1 MITVHFFENNSLVL
15 SQLLKQAPSVD
26 DDVKIKGR
34 KGKVFRTKEI
44 EENKVY
50 VHVIFEQVVKKQVT
64 SIDNKKKK
72 R

>member
-1 MITVHFFENNSLVL
+1 MINVHFFENNSLVL

-34 KGKVFRTKEI
+34 KGKVFSTKEI

-50 VHVIFEQVVKKQVT
+50 VHVIFEQVVKKQVL
-64 SIDNKKKK
+64 SNDSKKKK

>member
-1 MITVHFFENNSLVL
+1 MINVHFFENNSLVL

-26 DDVKIKGR
+26 DAVKIKGR
-34 KGKVFRTKEI
+34 KGKVFSTKEI

-50 VHVIFEQVVKKQVT
+50 VHVIFEQVVKKQVL
-64 SIDNKKKK
+64 SNDSKKKK

>member
-34 KGKVFRTKEI
+34 KGKVFSTKEI

>member
-15 SQLLKQAPSVD
+15 SQLLKQSPSVD

-34 KGKVFRTKEI
+34 KGKVLSTKQI

-50 VHVIFEQVVKKQVT
+50 VHVIFEQVVKKQVL
-64 SIDNKKKK
+64 SNDSKKKK

>member
-15 SQLLKQAPSVD
+15 SQLLKQVPSVD
-26 DDVKIKGR
+26 DNVKIKGR
-34 KGKVFRTKEI
+34 KGKVLSTKQI

-50 VHVIFEQVVKKQVT
+50 VHVIFEQVVKKQVL
-64 SIDNKKKK
+64 SNDSKKKK

>member
-15 SQLLKQAPSVD
+15 SQLLKQVPSVD
-26 DDVKIKGR
+26 DNVKVKGR
-34 KGKVFRTKEI
+34 KGKVLSTKQI

-50 VHVIFEQVVKKQVT
+50 VHVIFEQVEKKPVL
-64 SIDNKKKK
+64 SNDSKKKK